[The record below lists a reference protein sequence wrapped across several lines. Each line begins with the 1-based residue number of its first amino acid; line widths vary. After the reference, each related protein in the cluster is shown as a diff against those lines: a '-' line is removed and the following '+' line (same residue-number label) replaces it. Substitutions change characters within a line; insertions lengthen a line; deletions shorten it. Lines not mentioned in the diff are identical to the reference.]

1 MQWCTANSFSVG
13 ASLIFRSKH
22 LSAPLATVIPEPFRV
37 AECVT
42 QVSCLER
49 SAPQFLMQVI
59 CCKVLI
65 PCVNHCP
72 LQNEASVLGLRGA
85 LSSEYKGQ
93 NLGAV

>member
-1 MQWCTANSFSVG
+1 MQWCMANSYSVR
-13 ASLIFRSKH
+13 ASIIFRSKH
-22 LSAPLATVIPEPFRV
+22 LPAPLATVIPEPFRV
-37 AECVT
+37 AECDTGVLFRAECST
-42 QVSCLER
+42 VPYE
-49 SAPQFLMQVI
+49 VI

-65 PCVNHCP
+65 PCVNHRP